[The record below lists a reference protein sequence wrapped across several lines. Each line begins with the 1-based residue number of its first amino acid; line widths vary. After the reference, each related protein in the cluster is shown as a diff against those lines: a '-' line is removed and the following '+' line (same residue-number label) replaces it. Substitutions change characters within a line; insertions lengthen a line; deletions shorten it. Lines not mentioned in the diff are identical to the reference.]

1 MKRIEW
7 LVILMIIGFVSVTN
21 AWSQS
26 LGITGGVNI
35 ASFNGIKNASTK
47 NGMIIGGFINYG
59 FIGGVSLQPEVLFS
73 VKGASATVSPDNGS
87 ILGQL
92 PEHYSWTLN
101 YIEVPILLK
110 MDVLDVPILPVN
122 VDIFAGPDF
131 AFNVGSKYET
141 TFGGVTTTTD
151 GSGET
156 HPFDFNIA
164 VGGGPNINLG
174 TVNIGAEVRYTFGTG
189 PVFKNSLPTKPFAD
203 VKNGTWSIM
212 ASVGL

>member
-1 MKRIEW
+1 MRRTKWI
-7 LVILMIIGFVSVTN
+7 VILAIIGFISVNN
-21 AWSQS
+21 ARSQS

-35 ASFNGIKNASTK
+35 ANFNGIKNATTK

-73 VKGASATVSPDNGS
+73 VKGASATVSPDGS
-87 ILGQL
+87 TVLGQL
-92 PEHYSWTLN
+92 GEHYSWTLS

-122 VDIFAGPDF
+122 VDIYAGPDF

-141 TFGGVTTTTD
+141 TSGGITTTSD

-156 HPFDFNIA
+156 HRFDLNIA

-174 TVNIGAEVRYTFGTG
+174 TVTIGAEVRYTFGTG
-189 PVFKNSLPTKPFAD
+189 PVFKNSLPTKPFAN
-203 VKNGTWSIM
+203 VENGTWSIM
-212 ASVGL
+212 ASVGF

>member
-1 MKRIEW
+1 
-7 LVILMIIGFVSVTN
+7 
-21 AWSQS
+21 
-26 LGITGGVNI
+26 
-35 ASFNGIKNASTK
+35 
-47 NGMIIGGFINYG
+47 
-59 FIGGVSLQPEVLFS
+59 
-73 VKGASATVSPDNGS
+73 
-87 ILGQL
+87 
-92 PEHYSWTLN
+92 
-101 YIEVPILLK
+101 
-110 MDVLDVPILPVN
+110 
-122 VDIFAGPDF
+122 
-131 AFNVGSKYET
+131 

-212 ASVGL
+212 ASVGF